1 MELVNMI
8 KLGTMGYKP
17 ADIKQINASGIDS
30 DQIIELAKSGYA
42 ASDVNELIK
51 LAQEPPQ
58 TPPEKKEPEAPPE
71 KPEEKPENNDELNNK
86 IKELTRQL
94 EEAQTTIKKIQSD
107 NANKNLGGGNQ
118 KTARELVQ
126 ESLRNLY

>member
-30 DQIIELAKSGYA
+30 EQIIELAKSGYA

-58 TPPEKKEPEAPPE
+58 TPPEDKDPKAPPE
-71 KPEEKPENNDELNNK
+71 KPEEKPENDELNNK

-107 NANKNLGGGNQ
+107 NANKDLGGGNQ

-126 ESLRNLY
+126 ESLKSLY

>member
-30 DQIIELAKSGYA
+30 EQIIELAKSGYA

-51 LAQEPPQ
+51 LAQEPTQ
-58 TPPEKKEPEAPPE
+58 TPPEKKELEAPPE
-71 KPEEKPENNDELNNK
+71 KPEVKPEIEELNNK
-86 IKELTRQL
+86 IKELTGQL

-107 NANKNLGGGNQ
+107 NANKDLGSGNQ

>member
-30 DQIIELAKSGYA
+30 EQIIELAKSGYA

-51 LAQEPPQ
+51 LAQEPTQ
-58 TPPEKKEPEAPPE
+58 TPPENKKEPEAPPE
-71 KPEEKPENNDELNNK
+71 KPEANPEIQELNNK
-86 IKELTRQL
+86 IKELTGQL

-107 NANKNLGGGNQ
+107 NANINLGSGNQ
-118 KTARELVQ
+118 KSARELVQ

>member
-30 DQIIELAKSGYA
+30 EQIIELAKSGYA

-51 LAQEPPQ
+51 LAQEPTQ

-71 KPEEKPENNDELNNK
+71 KPEAKPEIDELNNK
-86 IKELTRQL
+86 IKELTGQL

-107 NANKNLGGGNQ
+107 NANINLGSGNR
-118 KTARELVQ
+118 KSARELVQ